1 MQTNARSEPSAVE
14 GQWRVLKIEMR
25 SVASDLCGIC
35 WMLMT
40 ETKENMLGQQ
50 LQKTKSMKMRRRF
63 SDGSIKKKPNT
74 ADTKDKRSDSDSY
87 DHGMLLHEIS
97 EHVGQSRCSSV
108 IESKYLLGTTV
119 ILWCSSL
126 IWISLFLCFFVS
138 FAFIRPALPFILW
151 SIWVDLPM
159 RLKWLRLREGRC
171 FAVVVTITSIPFP
184 VDSKHFLSNFLQVT
198 MTLKIS

>member
-1 MQTNARSEPSAVE
+1 MCGFFVDLSLRFAIILPLAT
-14 GQWRVLKIEMR
+14 
-25 SVASDLCGIC
+25 VAGAGRGMLVIGLFLLQSSFLC

-63 SDGSIKKKPNT
+63 SDGSIVKKPNT

-126 IWISLFLCFFVS
+126 IWISLFLCFFRFPTTS
-138 FAFIRPALPFILW
+138 F
-151 SIWVDLPM
+151 
-159 RLKWLRLREGRC
+159 
-171 FAVVVTITSIPFP
+171 TIYI
-184 VDSKHFLSNFLQVT
+184 VGHLG
-198 MTLKIS
+198 